1 MTCEAC
7 RTIPPVV
14 VQGYQ
19 PEGKY
24 ETIAGLKTCKSKHQV
39 GQPKRMGF

>member
-14 VQGYQ
+14 AEGYT
-19 PEGKY
+19 PKGTY
-24 ETIAGLKTCKSKHQV
+24 AGVAGLNTCLHH
-39 GQPKRMGF
+39 PPLAL

>member
-14 VQGYQ
+14 AQGYT

-24 ETIAGLKTCKSKHQV
+24 ETIAGLKTCKSKNHE
-39 GQPKRMGF
+39 GQ